1 MNVELLLV
9 FMSES
14 LKKILLKI
22 HLWLG
27 LVSGVIVFIV
37 AITGCIYVFSH
48 EIKDVIYKD
57 RHHISIPKDASRV
70 PISQLIETAESAFNN
85 SYSFQN
91 IVIPDAPNHTVSI
104 SFTDVDDEVF
114 GYHNYMKFY
123 KTVYLNPY
131 NGKITFIENTKWEFF
146 NVALA
151 IHMNL
156 FMGYNPISHYIIAG
170 ATWIFVIML
179 ISGLI
184 LWWPKKSQ
192 RKQSFWFRWKKTSK
206 WRRKNYDLHR
216 IFGFYIFLIALILAL
231 TGLMWASKSFNS
243 SVKWVANGGKT
254 IPYAVLSKPIQNTN
268 PQQPFDVILNSV
280 ITNYP
285 EFEYLLIRKHP
296 KPSIPYIV
304 RVYKKGEQNYKRTE
318 LYFDRKT
325 AELLNTF
332 KFSDKNSGEK
342 IQALNYDLH
351 VGSIGGLPTQIFV
364 FIISF
369 LIASLPVTGFIIW
382 YGRKNKKNKYSVN
395 IQT

>member
-1 MNVELLLV
+1 MKVNI
-9 FMSES
+9 
-14 LKKILLKI
+14 KKILLKI

-27 LVSGVIVFIV
+27 LASGVIVFIV
-37 AITGCIYVFSH
+37 AITGCIYVFSYY
-48 EIKDVIYKD
+48 IKDVIYKD
-57 RHHISIPKDASRV
+57 RHYITIPQKATRA
-70 PISQLIETAESAFNN
+70 PISQLIKTAESAFDNN
-85 SYSFQN
+85 YSFQN
-91 IVIPDAPNHTVSI
+91 IVISDDPNTTVSI
-104 SFTDVDDEVF
+104 SFTDIDPNTF

-146 NVALA
+146 NAALA

-170 ATWIFVIML
+170 ATWIFVILL

-216 IFGFYIFLIALILAL
+216 VVGFYVFLIALLLAL

-254 IPYAVLSKPIQNTN
+254 IPYTAISKPIEKSN
-268 PQQPFDVILNSV
+268 PKQPFDVILNSV
-280 ITNYP
+280 ALKYP
-285 EFEYLLIRKHP
+285 EYEYLLIRKHP
-296 KPSIPYIV
+296 KPNIPYIV

-318 LYFDRKT
+318 MYFDRKT
-325 AELLNTF
+325 AELLDTF
-332 KFSDKNSGEK
+332 KFSDKNNGEK
-342 IQALNYDLH
+342 TQALNYDLH
-351 VGSIGGLPTQIFV
+351 VGSIGGLPTKILV
-364 FIISF
+364 FIISL
-369 LIASLPVTGFIIW
+369 LIASLPITGFIIW
-382 YGRKNKKNKYSVN
+382 YGRKTKKKKTLKN
-395 IQT
+395 T

>member
-1 MNVELLLV
+1 MDTELIPIPMTKS
-9 FMSES
+9 F
-14 LKKILLKI
+14 KKILLNI

-27 LVSGVIVFIV
+27 LASGIIVFIV
-37 AITGCIYVFSH
+37 AITGCIYVFSYD
-48 EIKDVIYKD
+48 IKDLIYKD
-57 RHHISIPKDASRV
+57 RNEVLVPKNANRV
-70 PISQLIETAESAFNN
+70 PISQLIKTAENTFNN
-85 SYSFQN
+85 NYSFQN
-91 IVIPDAPNHTVSI
+91 IVISDAPNHSVSI
-104 SFTDVDDEVF
+104 SFTDVDDNTF
-114 GYHNYMKFY
+114 GYHNYMSFY

-131 NGKITFIENTKWEFF
+131 NGKIIYIENTKWEFF

-156 FMGYNPISHYIIAG
+156 FMGYNPVSHYIIAG

-216 IFGFYIFLIALILAL
+216 VFGFYVFLIALILAL

-254 IPYAVLSKPIQNTN
+254 MPYAAISKPIKPTN
-268 PQQPFDVILNSV
+268 AEQPFDAILN
-280 ITNYP
+280 TTKTKYP
-285 EFEYLLIRKHP
+285 QFEYLLIRKHP
-296 KPSIPYIV
+296 KPSVPYIV
-304 RVYKKGEQNYKRTE
+304 RVYKKGEQNFKRTE
-318 LYFDRKT
+318 LYFDRQT

-332 KFSDKNSGEK
+332 KFSDKNNGEK

-351 VGSIGGLPTQIFV
+351 VGTIGGLPTQIVV
-364 FIISF
+364 FLVSL

-382 YGRKNKKNKYSVN
+382 YGRKNKKKKVLDN
-395 IQT
+395 I